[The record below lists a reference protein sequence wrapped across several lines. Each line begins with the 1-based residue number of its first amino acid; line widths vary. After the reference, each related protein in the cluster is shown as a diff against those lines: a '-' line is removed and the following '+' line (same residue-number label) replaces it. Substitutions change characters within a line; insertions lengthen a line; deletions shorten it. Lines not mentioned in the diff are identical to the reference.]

1 MNPALVKK
9 AFLLDMKP
17 MLLISGF
24 HDFCAKVT
32 TKKLQVNF
40 PLGKICAYIKL

>member
-1 MNPALVKK
+1 MSPALMQK

-17 MLLISGF
+17 MLLISGC

-32 TKKLQVNF
+32 TKKMQVKI
-40 PLGKICAYIKL
+40 PIGKICAYIKL